1 MDRFLSQL
9 DYGQT
14 QMLYHAFTVFS
25 IAAAVAFNVSYGRA
39 FGIKK
44 RTSFTVTVSI
54 YVLSYILIY
63 AWQRVD
69 ELLWGTGSLSSSRI
83 VLAVPVI
90 CAFCARFW
98 KLKPSMACEFIGPS
112 FYIARGVAKYGCIFP
127 GCCHGQYC
135 EWGIYSPAA
144 GARCFPLQ
152 PIEATGTLVIA
163 VFAVCYSRRQHYQ
176 GNGRT
181 YALSLVLFG
190 IFRYIMEFFNT
201 SERVFLQMTDYSFYA
216 IGMALIGLSALYVL
230 DLYERRKRKLLS
242 ISKL

>member
-1 MDRFLSQL
+1 MDKFLSQL
-9 DYGQT
+9 NYGQT
-14 QMLYHAFTVFS
+14 QMLYHAFAVLS
-25 IAAAVAFNVSYGRA
+25 VAAAVAFNVSYGKS

-54 YVLSYILIY
+54 YVLSYVLIY

-83 VLAVPVI
+83 VLVVPAI
-90 CAFCARFW
+90 CALCARFW
-98 KLKPSMACEFIGPS
+98 KQKQSMVCEFIGPS

-127 GCCHGQYC
+127 GCCHGRPC

-152 PIEATGTLVIA
+152 PIEATGTLALA
-163 VFAVCYSRRQHYQ
+163 VFAVWYSRRQHYQ

-201 SERVFLQMTDYSFYA
+201 SERIFLQMTNYSFYA
-216 IGMALIGLSALYVL
+216 IGMVLIGLIALYFL
-230 DLYERRKRKLLS
+230 DLHDRQKRKSLS
-242 ISKL
+242 I

>member
-1 MDRFLSQL
+1 
-9 DYGQT
+9 
-14 QMLYHAFTVFS
+14 MLYHAFAVLS
-25 IAAAVAFNVSYGRA
+25 VAAAVAFNVSYGKS

-54 YVLSYILIY
+54 YVLSYVLIY

-83 VLAVPVI
+83 VLVVPAI
-90 CAFCARFW
+90 CALCARFW
-98 KLKPSMACEFIGPS
+98 KQKQSMVCEFIGPS

-127 GCCHGQYC
+127 GCCHGRPC

-152 PIEATGTLVIA
+152 PIEATGTLALA
-163 VFAVCYSRRQHYQ
+163 VFAVWYSRRQHYQ

-201 SERVFLQMTDYSFYA
+201 SERIFLQMTNYSFYA
-216 IGMALIGLSALYVL
+216 IGMVLIGLIALYFL
-230 DLYERRKRKLLS
+230 DLHDRQKRKSLS
-242 ISKL
+242 I

>member
-1 MDRFLSQL
+1 MDKFLSQL
-9 DYGQT
+9 NYGQT
-14 QMLYHAFTVFS
+14 QMLYHAFAVLS
-25 IAAAVAFNVSYGRA
+25 VAAAVAFNVSYGKS

-54 YVLSYILIY
+54 YVLSYVLIY

-69 ELLWGTGSLSSSRI
+69 DLLWGTGSLSSSRI
-83 VLAVPVI
+83 VLVVPAI
-90 CAFCARFW
+90 CALCARFW
-98 KLKPSMACEFIGPS
+98 KQKQSMVCEFIGPS

-127 GCCHGQYC
+127 GCCHGRPC

-152 PIEATGTLVIA
+152 PIEATGTLALA
-163 VFAVCYSRRQHYQ
+163 VFAVWYSRRQHYQ

-201 SERVFLQMTDYSFYA
+201 SERIFLQMTDYSFYA
-216 IGMALIGLSALYVL
+216 IGMVLIGLIALYFL
-230 DLYERRKRKLLS
+230 DLHDRQKRKSLS
-242 ISKL
+242 I

>member
-1 MDRFLSQL
+1 MDTNQI
-9 DYGQT
+9 
-14 QMLYHAFTVFS
+14 LYYAFTILSLICAVVFNT
-25 IAAAVAFNVSYGRA
+25 FYGRA
-39 FGIKK
+39 FQISK
-44 RTSFTVTVSI
+44 RGAFSFTAVIYLLS
-54 YVLSYILIY
+54 YVLMYVWMWL
-63 AWQRVD
+63 
-69 ELLWGTGSLSSSRI
+69 EKLLLGKGTLSSSR
-83 VLAVPVI
+83 VVFVVPLLCI
-90 CAFCARFW
+90 LCARFW
-98 KLKPSMACEFIGPS
+98 MLKPGMACEFMAPF

-216 IGMALIGLSALYVL
+216 VGMVLIGLSALYVL

>member
-1 MDRFLSQL
+1 
-9 DYGQT
+9 
-14 QMLYHAFTVFS
+14 MLYHAFTVLS

-63 AWQRVD
+63 VWQRVD

-83 VLAVPVI
+83 VLVVPVI
-90 CAFCARFW
+90 CALCARFW

-127 GCCHGQYC
+127 GCCHGPPC
-135 EWGIYSPAA
+135 GWGIYSPAA
-144 GARCFPLQ
+144 GVRCFPLQ
-152 PIEATGTLVIA
+152 PIEATGTLALA
-163 VFAVCYSRRQHYQ
+163 VFAVWYSRRQHYQ

-216 IGMALIGLSALYVL
+216 IAMVLIGLTTLYII
-230 DLYERRKRKLLS
+230 DLHERWKKGSLS
-242 ISKL
+242 V

>member
-1 MDRFLSQL
+1 MDKFLSQL
-9 DYGQT
+9 NYGQT
-14 QMLYHAFTVFS
+14 QMLYHAFAVLS
-25 IAAAVAFNVSYGRA
+25 VAAAVAFNVSYGKS

-54 YVLSYILIY
+54 YVLSYVLIY

-83 VLAVPVI
+83 VLVVPAI
-90 CAFCARFW
+90 CALCARFW
-98 KLKPSMACEFIGPS
+98 KQKQSMVCEFIGPS

-127 GCCHGQYC
+127 GCCHGRPC

-152 PIEATGTLVIA
+152 PIEATGTLALA
-163 VFAVCYSRRQHYQ
+163 VFAVWYSRRQHYQ

-201 SERVFLQMTDYSFYA
+201 SERIFLQMTDYSFYA
-216 IGMALIGLSALYVL
+216 IGMVLIGLIALYFL
-230 DLYERRKRKLLS
+230 DLHDRQKRKSLS
-242 ISKL
+242 I

>member
-1 MDRFLSQL
+1 MDKFLSQL
-9 DYGQT
+9 NYGQT
-14 QMLYHAFTVFS
+14 QMLYHAFAVLS
-25 IAAAVAFNVSYGRA
+25 VAAAVAFNVSYGKS

-83 VLAVPVI
+83 VLVVPAI
-90 CAFCARFW
+90 CALCARFW
-98 KLKPSMACEFIGPS
+98 KQKQSMVCEFIGPS

-127 GCCHGQYC
+127 GCCHGRPC

-152 PIEATGTLVIA
+152 PIEATGTLALA
-163 VFAVCYSRRQHYQ
+163 VWYSRRQHYQ

-201 SERVFLQMTDYSFYA
+201 SERIFLQMTDYSFYA
-216 IGMALIGLSALYVL
+216 IGMVLIGLIALYFL
-230 DLYERRKRKLLS
+230 DLHDRQKRKSLS
-242 ISKL
+242 I